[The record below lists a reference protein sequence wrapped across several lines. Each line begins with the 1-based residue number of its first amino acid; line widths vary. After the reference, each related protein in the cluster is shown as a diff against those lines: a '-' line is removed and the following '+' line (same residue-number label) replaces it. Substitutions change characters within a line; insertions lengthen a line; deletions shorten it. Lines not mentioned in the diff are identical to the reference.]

1 MRCYDLT
8 GSNSIVLGQV
18 LLKSKSVRARRFS
31 IVRTFRGLFQA
42 TSDRPAHR
50 FLWNLWHHVWHTRA

>member
-18 LLKSKSVRARRFS
+18 LQKSKSFRARRFS
-31 IVRTFRGLFQA
+31 VVRTFRGLFQL
-42 TSDRPAHR
+42 TSERPAYR
-50 FLWNLWHHVWHTRA
+50 FLWNLWHLVRHTRA